1 MTCSRNRHSASDG
14 RQPAAGIRHSS
25 LVTRHFLL
33 CIAFA
38 ALAANAAE
46 RPVAPDGYPHLL
58 WHDEF
63 DGGPLDT
70 GKWSRIPNPNET
82 RMAGDWIKYMSLRD
96 DLVQVRD
103 GSLLLIGVANDNLEA
118 DERPFLTGGVWT
130 KELFAFKYGKVEI
143 RARVEDQKGAGPAFW
158 MLPQGQKWPEGGE
171 IDIVERLNSDDFVY
185 QTCHSAWTVK
195 MGNVKK
201 PPQGGKGKIVP
212 GEYNVFG
219 LERTPDALV
228 WTVNGKETFRYP
240 RTDAHPLQWPFTT
253 PFYLLLDM
261 QLGGRWAGKVD
272 ASTLPVRTYVDWVRV
287 WTAEPPQPT
296 GN

>member
-82 RMAGDWIKYMSLRD
+82 
-96 DLVQVRD
+96 
-103 GSLLLIGVANDNLEA
+103 EA
-118 DERPFLTGGVWT
+118 
-130 KELFAFKYGKVEI
+130 LFAAQQQMESYEQF
-143 RARVEDQKGAGPAFW
+143 
-158 MLPQGQKWPEGGE
+158 L
-171 IDIVERLNSDDFVY
+171 
-185 QTCHSAWTVK
+185 
-195 MGNVKK
+195 
-201 PPQGGKGKIVP
+201 
-212 GEYNVFG
+212 
-219 LERTPDALV
+219 
-228 WTVNGKETFRYP
+228 
-240 RTDAHPLQWPFTT
+240 
-253 PFYLLLDM
+253 
-261 QLGGRWAGKVD
+261 
-272 ASTLPVRTYVDWVRV
+272 
-287 WTAEPPQPT
+287 
-296 GN
+296 